1 MADKSSK
8 IVRWVLYALMIISV
22 AFSVLFYAGAID
34 SGSIIQW
41 GYILMIA
48 AVIIAVISPIYGF
61 IQSPG
66 NLTKIHLSVGLVVVV
81 GVISYVFA
89 GNSFSALKLETLNI
103 TEQTSKI
110 VGMGLLFTYIT
121 AGISLLTIVFS
132 SFFKILK

>member
-8 IVRWVLYALMIISV
+8 IVRWVLYAPMTISV
-22 AFSVLFYAGAID
+22 VFSALFYAGGID
-34 SGSIIQW
+34 SGTIIQW
-41 GYILMIA
+41 GYFLMIA
-48 AVIIAVISPIYGF
+48 AVIIAVISPVYGF

-66 NLTKIHLSVGLVVVV
+66 NLTKILISVGAVALVA
-81 GVISYVFA
+81 VISYALA

-103 TEQTSKI
+103 TEQTSKT

-121 AGISLLTIVFS
+121 AGISLLAIVFS

>member
-1 MADKSSK
+1 MVDKSSK
-8 IVRWVLYALMIISV
+8 IVRWVLYALMAISV
-22 AFSVLFYAGAID
+22 VFSVLFYAGAIN

-48 AVIIAVISPIYGF
+48 TVIIAVISPIYGF

-66 NLTKIHLSVGLVVVV
+66 NLMKILISVGLVAVVAIV
-81 GVISYVFA
+81 SYAFA

-103 TEQTSKI
+103 TAQTSTY

-121 AGISLLTIVFS
+121 AAIAIIAVVFS
-132 SFFKILK
+132 SFFKIFK